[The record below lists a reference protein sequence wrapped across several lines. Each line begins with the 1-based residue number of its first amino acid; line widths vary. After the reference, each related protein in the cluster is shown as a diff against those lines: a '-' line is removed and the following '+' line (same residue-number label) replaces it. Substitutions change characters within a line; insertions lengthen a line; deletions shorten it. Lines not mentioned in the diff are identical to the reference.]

1 MIVYEFYLKESEQAQ
16 QFETL
21 CANLSQI
28 GNKVTRKA
36 DNKNAS
42 PIFAI
47 SRNPNTEWIQVC
59 VDENTPGA
67 SITLIETGVSQLH
80 DTTFKKYSHA
90 EDNKA
95 PIERTREQL
104 MI

>member
-36 DNKNAS
+36 DDQNAS

-47 SRNPNTEWIQVC
+47 SRNPNTEWVQVC

-90 EDNKA
+90 EDSKA

-104 MI
+104 EI